1 MSIFT
6 FVLGLIIGFF
16 IKLGMDF
23 YHQFRNEQEKTAIKM
38 EEVLT
43 KFKAM
48 EMIKEKEVSKSH

>member
-23 YHQFRNEQEKTAIKM
+23 YHQFKNEQEKTAIKM

-48 EMIKEKEVSKSH
+48 EMIKEKENF

>member
-6 FVLGLIIGFF
+6 FILGFIIGFF
-16 IKLGMDF
+16 IKLAMDF
-23 YHQFRNEQEKTAIKM
+23 YHEFKKEQEKTAIQM

-48 EMIKEKEVSKSH
+48 EMVKEEKENF